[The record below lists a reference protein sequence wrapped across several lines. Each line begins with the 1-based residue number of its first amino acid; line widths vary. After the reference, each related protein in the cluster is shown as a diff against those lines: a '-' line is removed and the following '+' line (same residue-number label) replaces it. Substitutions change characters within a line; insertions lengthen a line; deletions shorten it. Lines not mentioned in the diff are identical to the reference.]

1 MAAHRLA
8 YIDNL
13 RWSAICMVVVIHA
26 AVTYSGFG
34 TWYYADPSA
43 LPLAARVAFATYQ
56 SFQHAV
62 AMGLLF
68 GIAGFFASGALA
80 RKGRAGFLH
89 ERVWRLGM
97 PLLAYV
103 LLIGPLTI
111 YYAAGNWGARRGVPF
126 LNAWWSHVLDGSISH
141 ESGPL
146 WFCEVL
152 LVFSLIAAAL
162 HRQLPTIVAPIPPPG
177 PRRIMLYALAMAT
190 LTFIVG
196 LIAPS
201 GGTILNVDIHDF
213 PQYPLMFA
221 AGMLA
226 HRRDWPTRIT
236 SATGRG
242 FLFGGLAVSAAL
254 WIVLITTGGAL
265 RGNLGAYSGGWHWQA
280 AGMDIWRSGTCVTVS
295 LGLITLYRDHC
306 NATGQLTNFLTRN
319 AFGVYVFHPPIL
331 VLITRLLHATPTDV
345 ALKFALASLLAI
357 VASFLFVGLIARH
370 VPGLRALV

>member
-1 MAAHRLA
+1 MSTHRLA

-13 RWSAICMVVVIHA
+13 RWSAITMVVVIHA

-34 TWYYADPSA
+34 SWYYTDTSA

-68 GIAGFFASGALA
+68 GIAGFFAAGALA
-80 RKGRAGFLH
+80 RKGAAGFLR
-89 ERVWRLGM
+89 ERTFRLGV

-111 YYAAGNWGARRGVPF
+111 YYAAGNWGARHGVPF
-126 LNAWWSHVLDGSISH
+126 LKAWWSHLLDGSIAN

-146 WFCEVL
+146 WFCQVL
-152 LVFSLIAAAL
+152 LLFSLVAAAL
-162 HRQLPTIVAPIPPPG
+162 YRRPQAVHEPSAPPG
-177 PRRIMLYALAMAT
+177 PRGILLYALAMAA
-190 LTFIVG
+190 LTFLVG
-196 LIAPS
+196 VLAPQ

-226 HRRDWPTRIT
+226 QLHDWPARIP
-236 SATGRG
+236 SPAGRRL
-242 FLFGGLAVSAAL
+242 LFGGLAASAVL
-254 WIVLITTGGAL
+254 WVLLVGAGGAM
-265 RGNLGAYSGGWHWQA
+265 RGNLAAYAGGWHWQA
-280 AGMDIWRSGTCVTVS
+280 ALMDFWRSITCVTVS
-295 LGLITLYRDHC
+295 LGLITLYRDRC
-306 NATGQLTNFLTRN
+306 DVTGPVSHFLTRN

-331 VLITRLLHATPTDV
+331 VLITRLLRATPADV
-345 ALKFALASLLAI
+345 AVKFVLASLLAI
-357 VASFLFVGLIARH
+357 VASFLFVGLIARR
-370 VPGLRALV
+370 VPGLRAVI